1 MLLRL
6 TTLGAARVYGGDVEF
21 PDLPAQRLRF
31 ALLLYLALE
40 RDISREEVLA
50 MFWPERDAARGKH
63 ALRQMLYELRQVLGE
78 DWIELRRDRIL
89 VRASVD
95 ATEFEDAVTGGRVED
110 ALRVYGGA
118 FLLGFSLD
126 NRSFEGWADRRR
138 AHLARLHR
146 RLQREN
152 VAALAAAGS
161 TDAALAAAR
170 RWVELD
176 PVDDEAAH
184 TLIERLAAAGQRTA
198 ALQYYDNYERQLA
211 AELDVEPLEATRAL
225 VASIRAGE
233 PVSGAHNV
241 QPAGEGI
248 VSDGAAPSAPAPA
261 AATTSTFFTTAAS
274 TGSAPVS
281 ISHPVTAAA
290 PAPASPARR
299 TLPARWADALLNR
312 RTGVTVA
319 LVTPVLLL
327 LALVARPG
335 TDRSL
340 AELPPARIAV
350 LPFADHSAEA
360 SLVPLS
366 NALTETLAHSLA
378 ASRFLDI
385 ISPNGVLL
393 LRSQGAAE
401 DSLGR
406 LLGADYLVGGSI
418 SRGEDWVRVD
428 VELLDGRTGS
438 VVRTEVV
445 ERPWTE
451 SRILVDDVV
460 RRAATFLRRE
470 VGAQV
475 EVRRVR
481 AHTRS
486 EDA

>member
-281 ISHPVTAAA
+281 LSH
-290 PAPASPARR
+290 
-299 TLPARWADALLNR
+299 
-312 RTGVTVA
+312 
-319 LVTPVLLL
+319 
-327 LALVARPG
+327 
-335 TDRSL
+335 
-340 AELPPARIAV
+340 
-350 LPFADHSAEA
+350 
-360 SLVPLS
+360 
-366 NALTETLAHSLA
+366 
-378 ASRFLDI
+378 
-385 ISPNGVLL
+385 
-393 LRSQGAAE
+393 
-401 DSLGR
+401 
-406 LLGADYLVGGSI
+406 
-418 SRGEDWVRVD
+418 
-428 VELLDGRTGS
+428 
-438 VVRTEVV
+438 
-445 ERPWTE
+445 
-451 SRILVDDVV
+451 
-460 RRAATFLRRE
+460 
-470 VGAQV
+470 
-475 EVRRVR
+475 
-481 AHTRS
+481 
-486 EDA
+486 